1 MRDAPAGRTRRGHPH
16 PATRAAIQ
24 AAAPPAASERPGCCV
39 ARARLAAAAR
49 LHGASSGART
59 LPRGVLTEVW
69 PVLGH
74 PGLLGHVWADC
85 GSSEGCRRPRGSD
98 GMATERGAGAQDG
111 VVRVGITGASGRLGS
126 LLCQVSLPPTFY
138 RTAPPPLPD
147 FWGFRLGAREG
158 GGERAALRLHCGVG
172 SVPALRAARC
182 GRSSG
187 QAARPFPAVRAP
199 CATLRLLLARRH
211 SPWAL
216 SVIERVLGRSRY
228 ARRHRPVHI

>member
-1 MRDAPAGRTRRGHPH
+1 MPRPRRGARCAGRSHPPWPPAPGHPRRH
-16 PATRAAIQ
+16 PGRR
-24 AAAPPAASERPGCCV
+24 PASSQCSERPGCCV

-147 FWGFRLGAREG
+147 WGFRLGAREG
-158 GGERAALRLHCGVG
+158 GGERAAVRLHCGVD
-172 SVPALRAARC
+172 SAPALRAVAGAR
-182 GRSSG
+182 GRRRALSRRYVPP
-187 QAARPFPAVRAP
+187 ARPFPCSWHA
-199 CATLRLLLARRH
+199 ATHLGH
-211 SPWAL
+211 S
-216 SVIERVLGRSRY
+216 V
-228 ARRHRPVHI
+228 